1 MEGFGRRDWL
11 FMVNPPSVYA
21 NQSTPFQLTG
31 GYILSRQ
38 ELLRVILNKN
48 AMISIVVGNFL
59 EYPRAL
65 LQSIEYI

>member
-1 MEGFGRRDWL
+1 
-11 FMVNPPSVYA
+11 MVTPPSVYA

-59 EYPRAL
+59 ECPRAL
-65 LQSIEYI
+65 LQAIKNI